1 MKSKEQSRLTNA
13 RYRFFFFYRSTTE
26 QKFFNVEKQKN
37 VTHFFFLLFPSISR
51 FVQPKKKKKKKKQDL
66 DSWLIHL
73 GVPFGFDVDVWFAL
87 LERVNGGHGLRFHHP
102 QQLSGILHL
111 FLALLPRR
119 AGAQRRLQS
128 PEQTRMLTH

>member
-1 MKSKEQSRLTNA
+1 MYRHQTTSAVMKSKEQSRLTNA

-26 QKFFNVEKQKN
+26 R
-37 VTHFFFLLFPSISR
+37 HSFFLLVISIHFSLC
-51 FVQPKKKKKKKKQDL
+51 PTKKKKKKKKQDL